1 MPTDFARRGR
11 PRGSGLD
18 DRVSLRA
25 IADLLEAD
33 PALKPTT
40 AIKRLGVSDP
50 STIRRLRDK
59 LRQNEAEATL
69 PAAEQSERGSG
80 DSSRQPQMSAAAQMP
95 AVRSE
100 TLQRHGGGYG
110 PVHMMVWQETNTAV
124 SWLTVWCALGLRA
137 FSATVE
143 AQLKAVEGILLVPD
157 GECGLR
163 HEAFSESRLAFSTAG
178 PVIRNTV
185 H

>member
-25 IADLLEAD
+25 VADLLEAD

-59 LRQNEAEATL
+59 LRQNEVEA
-69 PAAEQSERGSG
+69 PPVEQSERATG
-80 DSSRQPQMSAAAQMP
+80 DSTRSRPPQLSAAAQVP
-95 AVRSE
+95 VARSE
-100 TLQRHGGGYG
+100 GSRRHGGGYG

-124 SWLTVWCALGLRA
+124 SWFTVWCALGLRA

-143 AQLKAVEGILLVPD
+143 AQLAAVEGILLVPE
-157 GECGLR
+157 GSSGLR
-163 HEAFSESRLAFSTAG
+163 HEAFSESRFAFSTAG
-178 PVIRNTV
+178 PDIRNTV